1 MHEDM
6 LLTAMLR
13 IPSGANYI
21 ITSIELLAEKQ
32 PALPLVP
39 LQRSL
44 LQFSVLVPIR
54 ASKTACA
61 HDVRPY
67 IADAAAAAVA
77 AMTSPLL

>member
-6 LLTAMLR
+6 LPTAVLR
-13 IPSGANYI
+13 IPTGANYI

-44 LQFSVLVPIR
+44 LQFSVPIR